1 MNIDLDEDIIK
12 DDLVEGGPQNT
23 SLMGRDAPI
32 Y

>member
-12 DDLVEGGPQNT
+12 DDLVEGGSQNT
-23 SLMGRDAPI
+23 SLMGRDPPI